1 MKRGINMGYAS
12 GPLTFP
18 AICNEELES
27 LIKKHATELV
37 YSAKSVIS
45 TPGDSLDYIYYVK
58 NGRTRHVIINYDGNE
73 KVLYCLS
80 RGWFFGEASSDLELQ
95 TSLYSIA
102 EENTIIYKITAK
114 KYRELVDNNKL
125 FRDAILRSYA
135 QKILILR
142 YELEDISFNSC
153 KNRLKR
159 LLFAV
164 ADTSQLIDDQWYNL
178 KVKYT
183 QYDLGII
190 VGGARVTINKLINE
204 LCTEN
209 SLRIINHKM
218 QINKI
223 DHQKCLELSQK
234 MSDLQCKKNSL
245 Y

>member
-1 MKRGINMGYAS
+1 MGYAS

-27 LIKKHATELV
+27 LIKNHATELA
-37 YSAKSVIS
+37 YAAKGVIS

-58 NGRTRHVIINYDGNE
+58 SGRTRHVIINYEGNE
-73 KVLYCLS
+73 KVLYALS
-80 RGWFFGEASSDLELQ
+80 RGWFFGEASRDLELQ

-102 EENTIIYKITAK
+102 EEQTIIYKITAK
-114 KYRELVDNNKL
+114 KYHELVDNNKL

-153 KNRLKR
+153 KDRLKR
-159 LLFAV
+159 LFFAV
-164 ADTSQLIDDQWYNL
+164 ADPSQLIDEQWYNL

-204 LCTEN
+204 LCSEN
-209 SLRIINHKM
+209 FLRQINHKM
-218 QINKI
+218 QINKA
-223 DHQKCLELSQK
+223 DYQKCLEHSQK
-234 MSDLQCKKNSL
+234 ISDLQNKNNNI